1 MSLRAAFV
9 ISRPLVPARKLGNAA
24 ASASVSGWRRRC
36 CVPAPFL
43 KSSLRLHFTS
53 SARQTPTEAGFK
65 IKSSSLSNCSNSQVR
80 WRLIQPG
87 KRRIRSAMKPRVIIW
102 RRRNCQRYYGS
113 AQTGLAAS
121 VPRLTFSPPPKP
133 ASRFPSCTPVAERCS
148 NQNSSVWF
156 LLAEFTF
163 TASAQTI
170 STTRVCDCL
179 ASGTLRQ
186 AHRR

>member
-1 MSLRAAFV
+1 MSLRSAFV

-24 ASASVSGWRRRC
+24 ASASVSGWRRRR
-36 CVPAPFL
+36 CVPALFL

-53 SARQTPTEAGFK
+53 SARQPPTEAGFK
-65 IKSSSLSNCSNSQVR
+65 IKSSSLSNCSNSHVR
-80 WRLIQPG
+80 WRLMQPG
-87 KRRIRSAMKPRVIIW
+87 KCRIRSAMKPRAIIW
-102 RRRNCQRYYGS
+102 RRRKCQRYYGS

-133 ASRFPSCTPVAERCS
+133 AFRFPSRTPVAARCS
-148 NQNSSVWF
+148 NPNSSIWF
-156 LLAEFTF
+156 YWPNSPF
-163 TASAQTI
+163 TASAQPV

-179 ASGTLRQ
+179 ASDTLRQ